1 MGKDWAEMTPEE
13 KREVRFKRWLDAGNV
28 QFISPQ
34 AKDAYQARIKR
45 LISVIKLEEPDR
57 IPLNLAPGAF
67 PSIYCGGTLKEQM
80 YEFDKLKSDFI
91 KFHQDFDMDF
101 VMAPI
106 TWPGK
111 LFDILDF
118 KLMRWPG
125 HGVSDD
131 GSFFQYV
138 EGVYMKEEE
147 YDELLNNTNDFYL
160 RKILP
165 RIAGTLEPLQY
176 LAAFNPSFFVPAGF
190 VAPFGRPDVQNT
202 FKELVKAAEVLYDWA
217 GVIGETVQQIY
228 AMGFPTWGSSLT
240 ITAYDMI
247 ADFLRGTRG
256 IMLDMY
262 KQPDKLLEAINKFT
276 PMTIELGLSNV
287 ETDICPVIFI
297 PLHKGADTWM
307 SNEQFE
313 KFYWPCLKKLMM
325 GLYEEGL
332 VPFPLAEATYN
343 NRLEIITDMP
353 NASTMWWFEQVDMK
367 RAKEIVGKNTSIA
380 GGIPASLLS
389 TGSKQEVKDTVKQ
402 LIEDC
407 GKGGGY
413 MMSVTSSMEQAIP
426 KNVHALMEAAKEYG
440 MYQNQGK

>member
-1 MGKDWAEMTPEE
+1 MDKQWEEMTPEE
-13 KREVRFKRWLDAGNV
+13 KREVRFKRWLDAEGV
-28 QFISPQ
+28 QFVSSE
-34 AKDAYQARIKR
+34 AKEKYQERVTR
-45 LISVIKLEEPDR
+45 LIKAIKMEEPDR

-67 PSIYCGGTLKEQM
+67 PAIYRGGTLKEHM
-80 YEFDKLKSDFI
+80 YDFQKMRDDFI
-91 KFHQDFDMDF
+91 KFHQEFDMDF
-101 VMAPI
+101 AMAPLS
-106 TWPGK
+106 WPGE

-125 HGVSDD
+125 HGVPED
-131 GSFFQYV
+131 GTFFQYV
-138 EGVYMKEEE
+138 EGVYMEEEE
-147 YDELLNNTNDFYL
+147 YDELINNANDFYL

-176 LAAFNPSFFVPAGF
+176 LGTFNPSFFVPVGF
-190 VAPFGRPDVQNT
+190 VAPFARPDVQDA
-202 FKELVKAAEVLYDWA
+202 FQELVKASEIFMQWA
-217 GVIGETVQQIY
+217 TTIGQTIQQIY

-256 IMLDMY
+256 IMVDMY
-262 KQPDKLLEAINKFT
+262 ARPDKLLEAIDKYT

-307 SNEQFE
+307 SNAQFE
-313 KFYWPCLKKLMM
+313 KFYWPCLRKLMM

-343 NRLEIITDMP
+343 NRLEIIADVP
-353 NASTMWWFEQVDMK
+353 ESSVMWWFEQVDMK
-367 RAKEIVGKNTSIA
+367 RAKDIVGKNTSIA

-389 TGSKQEVKDTVKQ
+389 AGSKQEVEDCVKQ
-402 LIEDC
+402 LVSDC
-407 GKGGGY
+407 GNNGGY
-413 MMSVTSSMEQAIP
+413 MMSVTASIEQAIP
-426 KNVHALMEAAKEYG
+426 ENLHTLMEAVKEYG
-440 MYQNQGK
+440 TY